1 MCLWGATKLSIVF
14 DARKHAEQSKRGR
27 EITAEAP
34 RSPELGKDS
43 SDLQS
48 ASPNDKESRFQSKQM
63 QQLRSTARVARST
76 ASWAPQEDAAK
87 GTDAQPDPIVRS
99 LLRTPRSGPF
109 SAAPHASHR
118 AHRSNIEPATLI
130 LRTEPVFPPVAKKGP
145 ISESVELQF
154 RISPEGKVYDVK
166 PVKGSPI
173 LAQAAIEAVQAWCY
187 EPARL
192 NGAPIDSQATT
203 NFDFNLD

>member
-1 MCLWGATKLSIVF
+1 MSLGAAKLSIVF

-27 EITAEAP
+27 EATADAP
-34 RSPELGKDS
+34 QSPDLRKGS
-43 SDLQS
+43 SDS
-48 ASPNDKESRFQSKQM
+48 HGASPGHKESYFQSKQE
-63 QQLRSTARVARST
+63 QQLRNTARVARST
-76 ASWAPQEDAAK
+76 ASWASQEDAAK

-109 SAAPHASHR
+109 SAAPHASNRGHGVR
-118 AHRSNIEPATLI
+118 IVPATLI
-130 LRTEPVFPPVAKKGP
+130 LRTDPVFPPSATEGP

-173 LAQAAIEAVQAWCY
+173 LAQAAIEAVKAWCY

-192 NGAPIDSQATT
+192 NGAPIDSQAST
-203 NFDFNLD
+203 NFNFNLD